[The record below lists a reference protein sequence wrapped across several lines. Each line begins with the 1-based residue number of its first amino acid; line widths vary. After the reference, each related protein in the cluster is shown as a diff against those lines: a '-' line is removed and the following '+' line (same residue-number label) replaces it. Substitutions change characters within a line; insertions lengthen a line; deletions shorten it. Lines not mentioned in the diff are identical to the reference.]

1 MGLEVRDSLVM
12 SNEEFRNEIDTMMR
26 TNKDLAEKIIV

>member
-12 SNEEFRNEIDTMMR
+12 SDEEFRNIIDNMMR